1 MIVTALIE
9 NRGET
14 ELACEHGLALFIEYG
29 DKKYLLDAGT
39 TGVCFD
45 NAEKLGLPVEEVE
58 AAFLSHSHYDH
69 SGGFEVFFERNK
81 NAKLYLQRDAFENE
95 YYTIR
100 EDVKRDIGMPKT
112 VAENCREHFVPVDG
126 DLKVA
131 EGIHIVAHHLEG
143 LEERAKIAQMYR
155 EKDEVIEIDNFK
167 HEQSVVFELEQGLV
181 IFNSCC
187 HGGVE
192 KVVQEVKDV
201 FPGKDITAVFGGFHL
216 MGSDGPETMSGTRED
231 VLRLAEQLKELG
243 DFKLYTGHCTGI
255 PAFEIL
261 KEALGDRVTYLSTGC
276 RVEL

>member
-81 NAKLYLQRDAFENE
+81 KAKLYLQRDAFENE

-100 EDVKRDIGMPKT
+100 EEVKRDIGMPKT

-216 MGSDGPETMSGTRED
+216 MGSDGPETMSGSRED